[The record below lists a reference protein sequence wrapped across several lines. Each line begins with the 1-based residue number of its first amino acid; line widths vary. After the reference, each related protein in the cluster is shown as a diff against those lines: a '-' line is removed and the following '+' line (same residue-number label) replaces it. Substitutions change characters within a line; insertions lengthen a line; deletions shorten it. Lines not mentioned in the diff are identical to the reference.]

1 MTNIAAKFRAR
12 RAQTRTRKAVSRA
25 IDNAASATIREE
37 LIAVANARRVK
48 LR

>member
-1 MTNIAAKFRAR
+1 MTNIAAKFRTR
-12 RAQTRTRKAVSRA
+12 RAEARTRKAVSRA
-25 IDNAASATIREE
+25 IDNAATATVREE